1 MSQQNVIW
9 MINQTAS
16 TPETGYAGRQYY
28 LGLELAKLGYKVY
41 VIAGSYSHLLRVPK
55 IFEGDFLTENIT
67 PDFDFVWVN
76 IPHYPNSHSKKRIV
90 GEFIFSW
97 KIKELKKYIKDKP
110 DIILHS
116 SPPLISYFGAKYL
129 ASYFNAKY
137 VFEVRD
143 IWPKTLVELGGYSLL
158 HPFIQLLQ
166 WIEDNSYRSADIVL
180 SNLKN
185 SVEHMVTRG
194 LDREKFLWI
203 PNGYSQQEV
212 LGKEDLP
219 DEIQLLIPKDK
230 FIIGYAGSIGI
241 ANCLHHLIEVA
252 NDLKKY
258 ENLCFVI
265 VGKGAYKGV
274 LLTKVKELQLNNV
287 IFIDPIPKRQIQS
300 VLELFD
306 VCYVGLTKDPLF
318 KFGVSPNKL
327 FDYLYAGKPILYAI
341 DSGTYTPVADAQAGY
356 QVIPENTID
365 LAEKIEKLMSLSS
378 NERELMGKNARKHAE
393 EFYEYSAIAKKL
405 ANKLFN

>member
-1 MSQQNVIW
+1 MGQQKVIW

-28 LGLELAKLGYKVY
+28 LGLELAKFGYKVY

-55 IFEGDFLTENIT
+55 IFEGDFLTENIA
-67 PDFDFVWVN
+67 PNFDFIWVN
-76 IPHYPNSHSKKRIV
+76 IPYYPNSHSKKRIV

-97 KIKELKKYIKDKP
+97 KIKGLNKYIKDKP

-129 ASYFNAKY
+129 ANYFNAKY

-143 IWPKTLVELGGYSLL
+143 IWPKTLMELGGYSHL

-166 WIEDNSYRSADIVL
+166 WIEDNAYRSADIVL

-185 SVEHMVTRG
+185 SVEHMMTRG
-194 LDREKFLWI
+194 LKRDKFLWI

-212 LGKEDLP
+212 LEKEDLP
-219 DEIQLLIPKDK
+219 DEIRLLIPKGK
-230 FIIGYAGSIGI
+230 FIIGYTGSIGM

-252 NDLKKY
+252 KDLKKY

-265 VGKGAYKGV
+265 VGKGAYKET
-274 LLTKVKELQLNNV
+274 LLKQVEGLELNNV
-287 IFIDPIPKRQIQS
+287 IFIDPIPKKQIQS
-300 VLELFD
+300 ILEIFD
-306 VCYVGLTKDPLF
+306 AYYIGLTKDPLF
-318 KFGVSPNKL
+318 KLGVSPNKL
-327 FDYLYAGKPILYAI
+327 FDYLYGGKPILYAI
-341 DSGTYTPVADAQAGY
+341 DSGDYTPVADAQAGY
-356 QVIPENTID
+356 QIIPENTDD
-365 LAEKIEKLMSLSS
+365 LAKKIEKLMSLSS
-378 NERELMGKNARKHAE
+378 NERELMGQNARKHAE
-393 EFYEYSAIAKKL
+393 EFYEYGAIAKKL

>member
-55 IFEGDFLTENIT
+55 IFEGDFLTENIA
-67 PDFDFVWVN
+67 PNFDFIWVN
-76 IPHYPNSHSKKRIV
+76 LPHYPNSHSKKRIV

-97 KIKELKKYIKDKP
+97 KIKKLKKYIKDKP

-129 ASYFNAKY
+129 ANYFNAKY

-143 IWPKTLVELGGYSLL
+143 IWPKTLIELGGYSNS

-166 WIEDNSYRSADIVL
+166 WIEDHAYSLADVVL

-194 LDREKFLWI
+194 LDREKFEWI

-212 LGKEDLP
+212 LEKEDLP
-219 DEIQLLIPKDK
+219 NEIRLLIPQDK
-230 FIIGYAGSIGI
+230 FIIGYTGSIGI
-241 ANCLHHLIEVA
+241 ANCLHHLIEAA
-252 NDLKKY
+252 NNLKKY
-258 ENLCFVI
+258 ENLYFVI
-265 VGKGAYKGV
+265 VGKGAHKEA
-274 LLTKVKELQLNNV
+274 LLKQVEELQLNNIV
-287 IFIDPIPKRQIQS
+287 LIDPIPKRQVQS
-300 VLELFD
+300 ILELFD
-306 VCYVGLTKDPLF
+306 AYYIGLTKDPLF
-318 KFGVSPNKL
+318 KLGVSPNKL
-327 FDYLYAGKPILYAI
+327 FDYLYGGKPILYAI
-341 DSGTYTPVADAQAGY
+341 DSGDYTPITDAQAGY
-356 QVIPENTID
+356 QVVPENTTD
-365 LAEKIEKLMSLSS
+365 LVKKIERLMLLSP
-378 NERELMGKNARKHAE
+378 NERELMGKNARRLAE
-393 EFYEYSAIAKKL
+393 ESYEYGAIAKTL

>member
-55 IFEGDFLTENIT
+55 IFEGDFLTENIA
-67 PDFDFVWVN
+67 PNFDFIWVN
-76 IPHYPNSHSKKRIV
+76 LPHYPNSHSKKRIV

-97 KIKELKKYIKDKP
+97 KIKKLKKYIKDKP
-110 DIILHS
+110 DIVLHS

-129 ASYFNAKY
+129 ANYFNAKY

-143 IWPKTLVELGGYSLL
+143 IWPKTLIELGGYSNS

-166 WIEDNSYRSADIVL
+166 WIEDHAYRSADVVL

-194 LDREKFLWI
+194 LDREKFEWI

-212 LGKEDLP
+212 LEKEDLP
-219 DEIQLLIPKDK
+219 NAIRLLIPQDK
-230 FIIGYAGSIGI
+230 FILGYTGSIGI
-241 ANCLHHLIEVA
+241 ANCLHHLIEAA
-252 NDLKKY
+252 NNLKKY
-258 ENLCFVI
+258 ENLYFVI
-265 VGKGAYKGV
+265 VGKGAHKEA
-274 LLTKVKELQLNNV
+274 LLKQVKELQLNNV
-287 IFIDPIPKRQIQS
+287 VFIDPIPKRQVQS
-300 VLELFD
+300 ILELFD
-306 VCYVGLTKDPLF
+306 AYYIGLTKDPLF
-318 KFGVSPNKL
+318 KLGVSPNKL
-327 FDYLYAGKPILYAI
+327 FDYLYGGKPILYAI
-341 DSGTYTPVADAQAGY
+341 DSGDYTPVADAQAGY
-356 QVIPENTID
+356 QVVPENTTD
-365 LAEKIEKLMSLSS
+365 LAKKIERLMLLSP
-378 NERELMGKNARKHAE
+378 NERELMGKNARRLAE
-393 EFYEYSAIAKKL
+393 ESYEYGAIAKTL